1 MDVEK
6 LLRALDGLHL
16 GPVRYFPC
24 IGSTNEEAARW
35 AEAGAP
41 DLSLVVA
48 DEQTSGRG
56 RMGRRWYTL
65 AGAGL
70 AFSLVMHPE
79 RTHLQDSKNYLTI
92 LSNDSSLM
100 RLTALGAVATSE
112 ALKQAYGLSADI
124 KWPNDVLVQRRK
136 IAGVLA
142 EASWQ
147 GDTLKAVILGIG
159 VNITHKSIPPGTRLN
174 FPATCL
180 EDFLGK
186 PVEQVE
192 LISSILSSLLGW
204 RKRLNTP
211 DFILNWQDKLAFK
224 GEWVKVIY
232 PDNTAQVGIVQGLS
246 PEGFLRL
253 QLNHEETINIKGGD
267 LHLRQLKQE
276 QP

>member
-6 LLRALDGLHL
+6 LLQALDGLPL
-16 GPVRYFPC
+16 GPVRYFHC
-24 IGSTNEEAARW
+24 IGSTNEEATHW

-70 AFSLVMHPE
+70 AFSLVMYPE
-79 RTHLQDSKNYLTI
+79 RTHLQDSKHCPKIT
-92 LSNDSSLM
+92 SNESSLM

-142 EASWQ
+142 EASWE
-147 GDTLKAVILGIG
+147 GDTLKAVVLGIG
-159 VNITHKSIPPGTRLN
+159 VNITQKSIQPGTQLD

-180 EDFLGK
+180 EVFLDK
-186 PVEQVE
+186 PVERVE
-192 LISSILSSLLGW
+192 LIASILSSLLGW
-204 RKRLNTP
+204 RNRLNTP

-224 GEWVKVIY
+224 GEWVKVIH
-232 PDNTAQVGIVQGLS
+232 PDNTVQVGIIRGLS
-246 PEGFLRL
+246 AEGFLRL
-253 QLNHEETINIKGGD
+253 QLDHGETINIKGGD
-267 LHLRQLKQE
+267 LHLRKL
-276 QP
+276 